1 MEVGGLRSA
10 DYSAKR
16 GAEAEEDIRKGSYGE
31 TRGKAGIV
39 LLFVCCEHARLFE

>member
-16 GAEAEEDIRKGSYGE
+16 GAEAEEDIRKGTYGE
-31 TRGKAGIV
+31 TSLNCIIV
-39 LLFVCCEHARLFE
+39 CVL

>member
-1 MEVGGLRSA
+1 MRRCSIRGGSMEVGGLRSA

-31 TRGKAGIV
+31 TRGKA
-39 LLFVCCEHARLFE
+39 